1 MNNSSS
7 ESHALLDGVVAFYR
21 QYLSCS
27 PQQLDL
33 LALWTFH
40 THCFQV
46 QPFSPALHL
55 HSRHKQS
62 GKSLCLDL
70 LKLLCQHPWRHTSS
84 APSVLLQQM
93 QGPGEADPFVGT
105 LLLDDCPINNRLQG
119 VLAASFKWYG
129 GQMVVEKDGR
139 GGFRINSYQAF
150 FPKAFAANRRLPPAL
165 ADLAI
170 PLALEPKP
178 PGSFC
183 HRFRYQEA
191 FEQTLPLL
199 KRLYQWGAENAG
211 PLEQIAPYKEDQ
223 FPPQLSARQQ
233 DCAEPLLQIAD
244 LIGGAWPQRAR
255 QALVNAFAWSAFEDF
270 YASRQL
276 LSDLRD
282 AFAAQDNPAWIST
295 ADLLGF
301 LHILDDR
308 TWDEWSKGKPL
319 SASDLARLLEPFGIR
334 SHNHRTGSTSVAKGY
349 NLQDFKKSWELHLPQ
364 PCSTAAPGCGRSDV
378 AAASP
383 ESINNEIPNPTRSG
397 VAADSNHEPC
407 STAAP
412 GCGGSDIA
420 AESPESIN
428 HEIPDPACS
437 GVAADSHHEP
447 CCTPPPAVEVAT

>member
-1 MNNSSS
+1 
-7 ESHALLDGVVAFYR
+7 
-21 QYLSCS
+21 
-27 PQQLDL
+27 
-33 LALWTFH
+33 
-40 THCFQV
+40 
-46 QPFSPALHL
+46 
-55 HSRHKQS
+55 
-62 GKSLCLDL
+62 
-70 LKLLCQHPWRHTSS
+70 
-84 APSVLLQQM
+84 
-93 QGPGEADPFVGT
+93 
-105 LLLDDCPINNRLQG
+105 
-119 VLAASFKWYG
+119 
-129 GQMVVEKDGR
+129 MVVEKDGR
-139 GGFRINSYQAF
+139 GGFQINSHQAF

-178 PGSFC
+178 PGSPC

-199 KRLYQWGAENAG
+199 KSLYQWGAENAG
-211 PLEQIAPYKEDQ
+211 PLEQIAPYKEDP
-223 FPPQLSARQQ
+223 FPPQLSSRQQ

-244 LIGGAWPQRAR
+244 LIGGDWPQRAR
-255 QALVNAFAWSAFEDF
+255 QAFVNVFALSAFEDF

-301 LHILDDR
+301 LHTLDES
-308 TWDEWSKGKPL
+308 TWDEWKNNKPL

-364 PCSTAAPGCGRSDV
+364 SCSTAAPGCGRSDV

-397 VAADSNHEPC
+397 VAADSNHEPW

-428 HEIPDPACS
+428 HEIPAPACS

-447 CCTPPPAVEVAT
+447 CCTPCCSLWPVAG